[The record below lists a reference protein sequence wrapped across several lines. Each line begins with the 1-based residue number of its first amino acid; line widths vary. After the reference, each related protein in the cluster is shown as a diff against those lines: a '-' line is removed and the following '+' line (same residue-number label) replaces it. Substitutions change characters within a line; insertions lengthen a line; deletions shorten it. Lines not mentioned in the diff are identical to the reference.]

1 MTVFWKFLR
10 DSRRSLLG
18 WSLAVAA
25 VSAMY
30 AAFWPTVGDNPEPTK
45 ALDSYPQA
53 MKEAFHMEDLSDPAN
68 YLGSTVFGL
77 LIPLLVA
84 VFAIAYG
91 VKAVAADEEAGTL
104 DLVLAHPVSRVSL
117 ALQRVAAIA
126 AGLAIVSGA
135 TFLALLGVRGPA
147 GMDRIGIGGLAA
159 ICVQLVLFGFVFA
172 ALAYAVGAATGRRV
186 VALAVSAVVAV
197 VAYLAD
203 SFLVQIEALSWT
215 EKLSPFQWFLGGEPL
230 KNGLQWG
237 GSALL
242 LTVAVVL
249 VGVGTWRFQ
258 GRDVAV

>member
-25 VSAMY
+25 VTAMY
-30 AAFWPTVGDNPEPTK
+30 AAFWPTIGDNPELSK

-104 DLVLAHPVSRVSL
+104 DLVLAHPVSRISL
-117 ALQRVAAIA
+117 ALQRITAIA
-126 AGLAIVSGA
+126 AGLAIVCGA
-135 TFLALLGVRGPA
+135 TFLALLAVRGPA
-147 GMDRIGIGGLAA
+147 GMQRIGIGGMAAVCFQLA
-159 ICVQLVLFGFVFA
+159 LFGFVFA

-186 VALAVSAVVAV
+186 LALAVSAIVAV
-197 VAYLAD
+197 TAYLAD
-203 SFLVQIEALSWT
+203 SFLVQIEALAWT
-215 EKLSPFQWFLGGEPL
+215 ERLSPFQWFLGGEPL

-242 LTVAVVL
+242 VAVAVVL
-249 VGVGTWRFQ
+249 AGLGTWRFQ